1 MPASSTRLIR
11 RLLVLTVALAW
22 LAVGIAGA
30 YQYVHRYSLFRGFPA
45 PVTPKGVPR
54 GSLHEVHFT
63 SSVLGGRHSF
73 LIYLPPHYHRLA
85 ARGRR
90 FPVLYL
96 LHGDPGSPY
105 VFPRAGALEVEENV
119 LLKRRLIRPMIVVM
133 PSGRSGLFG
142 GSGTEWANAA
152 AGLYEDYVVEV
163 MRHIDAHYA
172 TIRNRQARGIGGL
185 SEGGFGALNISLH
198 HLDLFSIAESWSGYF
213 NQTPTGVFAG
223 QPAAAAANNP
233 VGYVPSMAPRIR
245 KLGFRAWLYQGI
257 TDTSPPSL
265 MTGFAAELHRAGG
278 DVHYGFF
285 PGGHDW
291 AIWRRQLPHMLVV
304 AGKWFGQRPGGHAGF
319 SHVGHH
325 LSNTQLAAIQAKRIR
340 RCLHR
345 NIRPGDHVGLGC
357 RLMRK
362 HNGIPTPGPGRP

>member
-1 MPASSTRLIR
+1 MPALLAHPIR
-11 RLLVLTVALAW
+11 RLLVLIVALAW

-30 YQYVHRYSLFRGFPA
+30 YQYVHRYSLYRGFPV

-73 LIYLPPHYHRLA
+73 LIYLPPHYRRLA
-85 ARGRR
+85 ARGHR

-142 GSGTEWANAA
+142 GSGTEWANAG

-185 SEGGFGALNISLH
+185 SEGGFGALNITLH
-198 HLDLFSIAESWSGYF
+198 HLDLFSVAESWSGYF
-213 NQTPTGVFAG
+213 REFRTGPFSHSSYALIRYNSPVLLVP
-223 QPAAAAANNP
+223 QIAA
-233 VGYVPSMAPRIR
+233 RIR
-245 KLGFRAWLYQGI
+245 SLGYRAWLYQGQVDSQKPAHI
-257 TDTSPPSL
+257 QT
-265 MTGFAAELHRAGG
+265 MAARLHAAGAE
-278 DVHYGFF
+278 VHYAFF

-291 AIWRRQLPHMLVV
+291 GLWRAQLPRMLMAASHWFATPPRQG
-304 AGKWFGQRPGGHAGF
+304 AGTLTASGHGGTRAAVLRYLRQRYRLCLKRRAAALRAGRSPGHPCNPPP
-319 SHVGHH
+319 SH
-325 LSNTQLAAIQAKRIR
+325 
-340 RCLHR
+340 
-345 NIRPGDHVGLGC
+345 
-357 RLMRK
+357 
-362 HNGIPTPGPGRP
+362 

>member
-1 MPASSTRLIR
+1 MVVG
-11 RLLVLTVALAW
+11 LVAAGW
-22 LAVGIAGA
+22 LAAGLAGA
-30 YQYVHRYSLFRGFPA
+30 YTYVHRYDVYRGFPA
-45 PVTPKGVPR
+45 PATPAGIAR
-54 GSLHEVHFT
+54 GTVHYERFV
-63 SSVLGGRHSF
+63 SHAIGGTHRYVV
-73 LIYLPPHYHRLA
+73 YLPPHYAAQA

-96 LHGDPGSPY
+96 LHGYPGQPR
-105 VFPRAGALEVEENV
+105 VFIDAGALAVDANV
-119 LLKRRLIRPMIVVM
+119 LIAHHKMPPTILVM
-133 PSGRSGLFG
+133 PAGKHSTFG
-142 GSGTEWANAA
+142 GDTEWANGG
-152 AGLYEDYVVEV
+152 AGRWMDYVMEV
-163 MRHIDAHYA
+163 VHSVDRRFA
-172 TIRNRQARGIGGL
+172 TLADRQHRGIAGL
-185 SEGGFGALNISLH
+185 SEGGYGALNIALRN
-198 HLDLFSIAESWSGYF
+198 LNTFSIAESWSGYF